1 MAEVW
6 CSTGEPHLHVNGIGG
21 AMRHSS
27 CDLHRRGG
35 FNVGFFALIPMLRFL
50 MSDVQ
55 ELGVNY
61 ALLWLAVFTQYG
73 FNVNEIFL

>member
-1 MAEVW
+1 
-6 CSTGEPHLHVNGIGG
+6 
-21 AMRHSS
+21 MRHSS

-35 FNVGFFALIPMLRFL
+35 FNVGFFALIPLL
-50 MSDVQ
+50 NIDVGRSRA
-55 ELGVNY
+55 GVNY